1 MSPRS
6 FFRQRRREEFPMRSS
21 VVRIIVLLM
30 MLLVGAPSAIAA
42 DGLKKLSVIDQRIG
56 TGSVARVESEVELN
70 YIGWIYDENAKDHH
84 GKQIDSS
91 YEHGSTIV
99 FTLGEG
105 KVIAGWDKGIRGMR
119 VGGKRTLLIPP
130 NMGYGG
136 RAVSDK
142 VPPYSSLIFDIE
154 LVSVH

>member
-1 MSPRS
+1 
-6 FFRQRRREEFPMRSS
+6 MRWSS
-21 VVRIIVLLM
+21 LRVITLFLALIV
-30 MLLVGAPSAIAA
+30 APAVIAA
-42 DGLKKLSVIDQRIG
+42 DGLSQFSMIDQQV
-56 TGSVARVESEVELN
+56 GSGARAQLGLEVELN
-70 YIGWIYDENAKDHH
+70 YTGWLYDEKAKDHH
-84 GKQIDSS
+84 GAQIDSS
-91 YEHGSTIV
+91 YEHGKTIV
-99 FTLGEG
+99 FTVGEH
-105 KVIAGWDKGIRGMR
+105 KVIPGWDRGVRGMR